1 MELVKQN
8 ENIVKD
14 YSTDVNG
21 IETINNISFQIK
33 DSDKVVGTASVSASG
48 LNISMYGIYG
58 KTILEIEDMLKAM
71 LAK

>member
-48 LNISMYGIYG
+48 LNISMYDISG

>member
-33 DSDKVVGTASVSASG
+33 DS
-48 LNISMYGIYG
+48 
-58 KTILEIEDMLKAM
+58 
-71 LAK
+71 AKHYLVKSSQFF